1 MNDPQKVFGLYLRE
15 LRKNKKISMK
25 KLEELSGVSNAYIS
39 NLENGK
45 RGIPSPEVLKKLHGP
60 LGVSYDELMERAGHI
75 SSAVRSELIQQT
87 VDVLESHNE
96 LAEIISKAA
105 DIYFSSVTDQ
115 NGNLLNEYKE
125 YMFQETKNLY
135 PYLSDKEIIDI
146 INNPNFLKRMF
157 NNLVFEEKISF
168 LNTIIRDFSDR
179 DIDPM
184 KVFDTESANRV
195 SILKVPVMGY
205 IAAGSPIF
213 ADEHIEEWTEVPNMW
228 NLREKEVFILKVK
241 GDSMIGSRIF
251 DGDKVVVKI
260 QQEVENG
267 EIAVVN
273 VNGEEATLKRVKKKE
288 NGQVILYPDNPKY
301 EPTYIT
307 NESARIV
314 GKVIQVMFEP

>member
-15 LRKNKKISMK
+15 LRNNKKISMK

-39 NLENGK
+39 NIENGK
-45 RGIPSPEVLKKLHGP
+45 RGIPSPDVLKKLHGP
-60 LGVSYDELMERAGHI
+60 LGVPYDELMERAGHI
-75 SSAVRSELIQQT
+75 SSAVRSELIPQT
-87 VDVLESHNE
+87 VDILESHNE

-146 INNPNFLKRMF
+146 ISNPNFLKRMF
-157 NNLVFEEKISF
+157 NNLVFEERISF

-184 KVFDTESANRV
+184 KVFETESTNRV

-228 NLREKEVFILKVK
+228 NLREKEMFILKVK

-273 VNGEEATLKRVKKKE
+273 VNGEEATLKRVEKKE